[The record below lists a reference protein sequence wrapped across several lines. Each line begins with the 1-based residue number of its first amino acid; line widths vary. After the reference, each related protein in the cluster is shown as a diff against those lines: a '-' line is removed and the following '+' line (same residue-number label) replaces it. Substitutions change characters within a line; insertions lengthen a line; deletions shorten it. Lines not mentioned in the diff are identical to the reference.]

1 MAPNNQRKT
10 KAQRREEAR
19 AQAKALR
26 EEQLRKEKRAQI
38 TRRAL
43 LGGGVV
49 AVAGIGT
56 AVYLNKK
63 DARGI
68 YTAGDSD
75 ATITLPDLLAQSD
88 DMPQHVREDGAITL
102 GSDLTA
108 GSVNEGAPVVS
119 LFFDYYC
126 PHCQEFEVVHK
137 DEINE
142 LVSSGEVT
150 LALYAVK
157 ILGSSWTDDV
167 NNALASVLNHEPEKV
182 LDFHAAAFDLYGQAA
197 AQGSAALLTI
207 ENLVAVAQEA
217 GISETTTAEFAQNAE
232 ANTYE
237 KFTELTTQ
245 TFTDGGLTGTPSVM
259 VNGEVQDLTD
269 IASATGLTDVVS

>member
-19 AQAKALR
+19 AQAKVLR
-26 EEQLRKEKRAQI
+26 EEQLRKEKRTQI

-49 AVAGIGT
+49 AIAGIGT
-56 AVYLNKK
+56 AVYISNK

-68 YTAGDSD
+68 YTAG
-75 ATITLPDLLAQSD
+75 ANENTVTLPDLLSESD
-88 DMPQHVREDGAITL
+88 EMPQHVRKDGSITI
-102 GSDLTA
+102 GADLTA

-119 LFFDYYC
+119 VFFDYYC
-126 PHCQEFEVVHK
+126 PHCQEFEELHK
-137 DEINE
+137 EE
-142 LVSSGEVT
+142 LNDLVTSGEIT
-150 LALYAVK
+150 LALYSVK

-167 NNALASVLNHEPEKV
+167 NNALACVLNHEPEKV
-182 LDFHAAAFDLYGQAA
+182 MDFHAAAFDLYGQAA

-269 IASATGLTDVVS
+269 IASATGLTDAVS